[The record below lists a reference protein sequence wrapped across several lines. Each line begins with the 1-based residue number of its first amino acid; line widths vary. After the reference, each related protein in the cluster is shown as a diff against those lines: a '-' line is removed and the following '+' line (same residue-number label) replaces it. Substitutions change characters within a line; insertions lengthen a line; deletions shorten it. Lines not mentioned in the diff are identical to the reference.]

1 MKKSEIIIMMG
12 GWYRKCII
20 LLRDKIDNFFFK
32 FHIFDGMIDV
42 KDFSFFS

>member
-12 GWYRKCII
+12 GWYRKCTI
-20 LLRDKIDNFFFK
+20 LLRDKIDKFFK